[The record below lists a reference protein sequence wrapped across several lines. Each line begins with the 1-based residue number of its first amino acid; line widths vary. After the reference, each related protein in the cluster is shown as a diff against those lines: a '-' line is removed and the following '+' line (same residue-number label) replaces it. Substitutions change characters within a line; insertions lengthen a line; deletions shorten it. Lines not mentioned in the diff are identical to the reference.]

1 MDSTELDKVTRRVRL
16 HYEWARVKRA
26 LLGILPLVVVV
37 CAASVLGRHHSATE
51 AFGAL
56 AVVVGAAMFW
66 YGRDPQRA
74 VLPGVLA
81 GFVPLVLA
89 LCTSHMAG
97 CSGDG
102 CMTMCVPA
110 CSAGGVIAGLAV
122 ASVGNRRRAGAVF
135 WLSASSL
142 ALLTG
147 AMGCACVGYAG
158 VVGLGVGFAAGVVP
172 GLLRRAFA

>member
-1 MDSTELDKVTRRVRL
+1 MDSTELDKLTRRVRL
-16 HYEWARVKRA
+16 HYEWARIKRA
-26 LLGILPLVVVV
+26 LLGILPLLVVVG
-37 CAASVLGRHHSATE
+37 AASALGRHHSATE
-51 AFGAL
+51 AFGAS
-56 AVVVGAAMFW
+56 AVLVSAAMLW
-66 YGRDPQRA
+66 YGRNPQRA

-89 LCTSHMAG
+89 LCTSHMAA
-97 CSGDG
+97 CSGGG
-102 CMTMCVPA
+102 CMMMCVAA

-122 ASVGNRRRAGAVF
+122 AGVGNRRRAGAVF

-147 AMGCACVGYAG
+147 ATGCACVGYAG

-172 GLLRRAFA
+172 GLLRNAFA